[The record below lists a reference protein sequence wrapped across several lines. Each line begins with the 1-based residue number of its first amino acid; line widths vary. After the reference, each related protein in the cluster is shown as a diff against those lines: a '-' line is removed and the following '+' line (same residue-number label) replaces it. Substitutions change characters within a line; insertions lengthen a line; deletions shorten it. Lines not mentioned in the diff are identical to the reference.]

1 MSYTIVSGKLVK
13 HKGGHIQTQPWVSEV
28 PKSSKPSIIIP
39 DDIKEHIAATVRSY
53 VLPFRSA
60 CWFRAIIGN
69 FVLHTL
75 GIEAS
80 VAIGSMVYR
89 AGPDEWRDV
98 MAYCGPGNI
107 GHITSEGS
115 FLGHAWLQT
124 STDIIDFSVSDWR
137 NSEGLDD
144 DDVEALIT
152 ADRALRDANNN
163 LGAIQWTAP
172 QLPEYFWRPTDSFP
186 KWRQWCDGDKA
197 TYTPRLGECW
207 YGPMRAAS
215 RDEAYRRFRMISD
228 ELVADDLVVNLL
240 KNNIEAFR
248 LKERIAEL
256 KGTAA

>member
-1 MSYTIVSGKLVK
+1 MSYAIVNGKLVK
-13 HKGGHIQTQPWVSEV
+13 HNRGHVRAQSWASGV

-39 DDIKEHIAATVRSY
+39 DDIKDRIAAVVRSY

-98 MAYCGPGNI
+98 MAYTGPGNI
-107 GHITSEGS
+107 GYITPEGS

-124 STDIIDFSVSDWR
+124 DTDIIDFSVADWC
-137 NSEGLDD
+137 EADGLDG
-144 DDVEALIT
+144 DVEELIT

-172 QLPEYFWRPTDSFP
+172 PLPKYFWRPVDSFP
-186 KWRQWCDGDKA
+186 KWQQWCEGDKA
-197 TYTPRLGECW
+197 THTPRLGECW
-207 YGPMRAAS
+207 YGPMRTTS

-228 ELVADDLVVNLL
+228 ELVADSLVVNLL
-240 KNNIEAFR
+240 KNNIESFR
-248 LKERIAEL
+248 LKERIAKL
-256 KGTAA
+256 KEAAA